1 MMVNIPGIRR
11 DKTMDNKLMYI
22 PNEDKQINPS
32 VDYNY
37 WLKSFDTSSL
47 YNSIKNKFLKFLS
60 QKMMKKCKNLS
71 SMFPLSLLKV
81 FKWRYRGWFAWFI
94 VPKHTARREGTLD
107 CKFHWYPKFIILF
120 VGLKSL
126 GTFMKTDWLVL
137 NLCPIF

>member
-47 YNSIKNKFLKFLS
+47 YNPIKFPQFLS
-60 QKMMKKCKNLS
+60 QQMMKKCKNLS
-71 SMFPLSLLKV
+71 SMFPPSLLKV
-81 FKWRYRGWFAWFI
+81 LKGRYRGWF
-94 VPKHTARREGTLD
+94 V
-107 CKFHWYPKFIILF
+107 
-120 VGLKSL
+120 
-126 GTFMKTDWLVL
+126 
-137 NLCPIF
+137 